1 MITATRLEAAQ
12 AAVTVLSNRPE
23 VTDWALRYFGPWW
36 NATPVEAAGVFADAL
51 VIADVDPDDYEAVTR
66 LVGDGRATD
75 TVEYA
80 KHQLL
85 VARDGDDIIATSPSE
100 GIAYRSTP
108 SSGRMVLSGTDVEPL
123 ALAAARIA
131 REAIRGQLLS
141 DGWAVLHSSAV
152 VRPDDGA
159 TLLTFGDKGAGKTT
173 TALLLASHGWQLLA
187 NDRVLVRPTGERDVE
202 VVPWPSAAALGLG
215 LLHSLGWDDKAR
227 EHLRSGGSFHPTQ
240 HGSVTGA
247 LLAGDHTPL
256 WENNRRERKVQ
267 VFPDQFPDLFDV
279 QLATGGRAAGL
290 LFPQIDTQ
298 AAPDITDG
306 TRTLGEADF
315 MSGKTEDRY
324 PDVFGQA
331 QGVDGG
337 GRESARAEIA
347 SRLAE
352 LPHRAVRLNHNT
364 PASAAVLAKVADAI
378 VTGSAPGE

>member
-1 MITATRLEAAQ
+1 MITATRLEAAA
-12 AAVTVLSNRPE
+12 AAVTVLSNQPE

-36 NATPVEAAGVFADAL
+36 NATTVDAASVCTGAV
-51 VIADVDPDDYEAVTR
+51 VIADVKPEDYEEITL
-66 LVGDGRATD
+66 LVHDGRPTEEVD
-75 TVEYA
+75 YA
-80 KHQLL
+80 KHPLL
-85 VARDGDDIIATSPSE
+85 VTRDGEDIIATSPEE

-108 SSGRMVLSGTDVEPL
+108 SSGRLVLAGSDAQPL
-123 ALAAARIA
+123 ALAAARLA
-131 REAIRGQLLS
+131 REAIRGQLLR

-187 NDRVLVRPTGERDVE
+187 NDRVLVRPTRERDVE

-227 EHLRSGGSFHPTQ
+227 EHLRAGGSFHPTQ
-240 HGSVTGA
+240 HESVTEA

-256 WENNRRERKVQ
+256 WENTKRERKVQ
-267 VFPDQFPDLFDV
+267 VFPDQFPGMFDV
-279 QLATGGRAAGL
+279 PLATGGRAAAL
-290 LFPQIDTQ
+290 IFPRVDAD
-298 AAPDITDG
+298 AAPDVVDG

-331 QGVDGG
+331 QGEDGG
-337 GRESARAEIA
+337 GRESARVEVAA
-347 SRLAE
+347 RLAE
-352 LPHRAVRLNHNT
+352 LPHRAVRLSHDV
-364 PASAAVLAKVADAI
+364 PASAAVLCKVADAI
-378 VTGSAPGE
+378 

>member
-23 VTDWALRYFGPWW
+23 VTDWTLRYFGPWW
-36 NATPVEAAGVFADAL
+36 NATTVDAAAVCTGAV
-51 VIADVDPDDYEAVTR
+51 VIADVKPEDYEEITL
-66 LVGDGRATD
+66 LVHDGRSTEEVD
-75 TVEYA
+75 YA
-80 KHQLL
+80 KHPLL
-85 VARDGDDIIATSPSE
+85 LAQDGEDIIATSPEE

-108 SSGRMVLSGTDVEPL
+108 SSGRLVLAGADAQPL
-123 ALAAARIA
+123 ALAAARLA
-131 REAIRGQLLS
+131 REAIRGRLLR

-152 VRPDDGA
+152 VRPEDGA

-187 NDRVLVRPTGERDVE
+187 NDRVLVRPTGERGVE

-215 LLHSLGWDDKAR
+215 LLHSLGWDEQAR

-240 HGSVTGA
+240 HDSVTEA

-256 WENNRRERKVQ
+256 WENARRERKVQ
-267 VFPDQFPDLFDV
+267 VFPDQFEALFGV
-279 QLATGGRAAGL
+279 PLATGGRAAGL
-290 LFPQIDTQ
+290 LFPQVDAD
-298 AAPDITDG
+298 AAPDVSDG

-337 GRESARAEIA
+337 GRESARAEVA
-347 SRLAE
+347 ARLAE
-352 LPHRAVRLNHNT
+352 LPHRAVRLSHDV
-364 PASAAVLAKVADAI
+364 PASAAVLTKVAD
-378 VTGSAPGE
+378 TL

>member
-1 MITATRLEAAQ
+1 MISATRLEAAA

-36 NATPVEAAGVFADAL
+36 NATSVDAGGVCGDAVVL
-51 VIADVDPDDYEAVTR
+51 ADVDPDDYEVITR
-66 LVGDGRATD
+66 LVNDGRDTD

-80 KHQLL
+80 KHELL
-85 VARDGDDIIATSPSE
+85 VAQDGEDIVATSPSE

-108 SSGRMVLSGTDVEPL
+108 SSGRLVLSATDVQPL

-131 REAIRGQLLS
+131 REAIRGQLLG

-152 VRPDDGA
+152 VRPEDGA
-159 TLLTFGDKGAGKTT
+159 TILTFGDKGAGKTT

-215 LLHSLGWDDKAR
+215 LLSSLGWDVLAR
-227 EHLRSGGSFHPTQ
+227 EHLRNGGSFHPTQ
-240 HGSVTGA
+240 HASVTEA

-256 WENNRRERKVQ
+256 WENAKRERKVQ

-279 QLATGGRAAGL
+279 PLATGGQAAGL
-290 LFPQIDTQ
+290 LFPQIDAD
-298 AAPDITDG
+298 AAPDVIDG

-315 MSGKTEDRY
+315 MSGATEDRY

-337 GRESARAEIA
+337 GRESARAEVA
-347 SRLAE
+347 SRLAV
-352 LPHRAVRLNHNT
+352 LPHRAVRLSHDI
-364 PASAAVLAKVADAI
+364 PASAALLEKVANTI
-378 VTGSAPGE
+378 